1 MSDDGN
7 SDWFTKQ
14 AELVKNVVSSMPVH
28 FQVSYKESMPVHSS
42 IIICSSE
49 VFYVPRRFVSDFIDL
64 VNLVGD
70 LDIHQKIAVPLIF
83 LSMDSPQ
90 NFDSVFGTMIYKPDQ
105 PSINSTTFYS
115 PEVPAVHPWGVS
127 SEQEFIKLVRIMAAG
142 DPLLMELV

>member
-28 FQVSYKESMPVHSS
+28 FQVGYKESMPVHSS
-42 IIICSSE
+42 ITICSSE

-105 PSINSTTFYS
+105 PSVNSTTSYS
-115 PEVPAVHPWGVS
+115 PEVPAVHPWSVS

>member
-1 MSDDGN
+1 MRDDGN
-7 SDWFTKQ
+7 SAWFTQQ
-14 AELVKNVVSSMPVH
+14 AELVNKVVNSMPVH
-28 FQVSYKESMPVHSS
+28 FQVSYKESMPDPSS
-42 IIICSSE
+42 TTLCSSE

-70 LDIHQKIAVPLIF
+70 LDMHQKVAVPMIF

-90 NFDSVFGTMIYKPDQ
+90 NFDSVFAPMIYKPDQ
-105 PSINSTTFYS
+105 PSTNSTASYS